1 MKSLTLT
8 YLESKL
14 QRITEQLA
22 RQEVSDI
29 FYIVES
35 TRIIRALVAERMTV
49 SLVNGGK

>member
-8 YLESKL
+8 YLEGKL

-22 RQEVSDI
+22 AHEVSEL

-35 TRIIRALVAERMTV
+35 TRIIRALVAERATV
-49 SLVNGGK
+49 SLVNGGN